1 MARLQIRYICQKCG
15 HETLRWLGR
24 CPECEAWDS
33 FAEDVYTKE
42 AVKQGKQ
49 ALTTFGEASTGPQP
63 ITEIKPDNRPRISSG
78 IAEFDRVLGGG
89 LVPGGVTLVGGD
101 PGIGKSTLLTQA
113 AHRIAIS
120 SDAERSVLYISGEES
135 AHQIA
140 LRSNRLGVGAERFLV
155 STQTDVRVII
165 NQIESCRPTL
175 AIIDSIQTLEDTQ
188 IDSSP
193 GSVTQVRASA
203 ALLTS
208 LAKRVHIPI
217 VLIGHVTKEGNLA
230 GPRVLEHMVDTVL
243 TFEGDRQHAY
253 RLLRAVKNRF
263 GSTDELGIFEMHEQ
277 GLSGVENPSALLLSE
292 RPLDGSG
299 SAVLAA
305 LEGSRALLVEVQ
317 ALSTQSYL
325 ATPRR
330 VVNGSDLNRVS
341 MLLAVLEKRLGLKL
355 ANQDVFVNLVGGV
368 RVVEPAADLAV
379 ALAIASSFRD
389 QAVEPHT
396 LLIGEVGLAGELRS
410 VGQIQK
416 RLNEGAQQGFARAVI
431 PRSSS
436 VVKADNIQV
445 IMAETVADAMRLSL
459 QPPQR

>member
-15 HETLRWLGR
+15 YETLRWLGR

-42 AVKQGKQ
+42 TGKQ
-49 ALTTFGEASTGPQP
+49 PKQSVSSLGDTTSTPQS
-63 ITEIKPDNRPRISSG
+63 ITDIKPDNRPRISSG

-120 SDAERSVLYISGEES
+120 PDAERSVLYISGEES

-165 NQIESCRPTL
+165 HQIESCRPTL

-330 VVNGSDLNRVS
+330 VVNGSDINRVS

-368 RVVEPAADLAV
+368 RVAEPAADLAV

-416 RLNEGAQQGFARAVI
+416 RLNEGAQQGFSRAVI
-431 PRSSS
+431 PRTSS
-436 VVKADNIQV
+436 VVKSDNIQV